1 MRLSSTP
8 IPQTVR
14 WGRDKRPQQRSCRDS
29 DAFRTTI
36 LPHLDAAYNLA
47 RYLVRDPSMCDEIV
61 QDSFER
67 AIKAFSG
74 YQGGSPR
81 AWLLAIVR
89 NRCRTELLSRKRFEI
104 RLGQNASGGDGDGFE
119 IGEVADPAD
128 SPEDE
133 LIRSEGIQHIRD
145 HIAELPEPFREALVL
160 RELEELSYKEIAQ
173 VTGVALGTV
182 MSRLSR
188 ARALL
193 TEALL
198 ASNGAADEPAR
209 KAVDEQLR

>member
-1 MRLSSTP
+1 VRLSSIP
-8 IPQTVR
+8 IPDAMR
-14 WGRDKRPQQRSCRDS
+14 WGRDKRSRPLSRDS
-29 DAFRTTI
+29 EAFRTTI
-36 LPHLDAAYNLA
+36 LPHVDAAYNLA

-89 NRCRTELLSRKRFEI
+89 NRCRTELLSKKRFDVRIVHNE
-104 RLGQNASGGDGDGFE
+104 RMADGDGFE
-119 IGEVADPAD
+119 IAEVADPGD
-128 SPEDE
+128 SPEE
-133 LIRSEGIQHIRD
+133 SLIRSQGIQHIRD
-145 HIAELPEPFREALVL
+145 QIDALPEPFREALVL

-188 ARALL
+188 ARSLL
-193 TEALL
+193 AEALFV
-198 ASNGAADEPAR
+198 SDPAAGEAAR